1 MIRNYR
7 KNNDENFTI
16 YFLAYIVM
24 PTIILQNLKLRL
36 HFYVDKLKRQII
48 LLGKLDQTI

>member
-1 MIRNYR
+1 MIQKYG
-7 KNNDENFTI
+7 KNNDEKIIIVT
-16 YFLAYIVM
+16 YIVM
-24 PTIILQNLKLRL
+24 LTTTLQNLKLRL